1 MWLRNASAN
10 DAVGKQMI
18 SDRETPQ
25 ISSDPSINPFRKATR
40 LSVAGIEI
48 CDIGI
53 GEEPVDKLRQRAA
66 LNPIG
71 GEYIADRIIAAHR
84 QKADRQLRSNLI
96 YNSRAPC

>member
-10 DAVGKQMI
+10 DAASKQMI
-18 SDRETPQ
+18 LDRQTPQ

-71 GEYIADRIIAAHR
+71 GNHIADRIIAANR
-84 QKADRQLRSNLI
+84 QKADGQLRSDFI
-96 YNSRAPC
+96 CTARAPG

>member
-10 DAVGKQMI
+10 DVVSKQMI
-18 SDRETPQ
+18 SDRQTPQ

-71 GEYIADRIIAAHR
+71 GNHITDRIIAANR
-84 QKADRQLRSNLI
+84 QKADRQLRSDFI
-96 YNSRAPC
+96 CTSRAPC